1 MGRRNAAAFSPPLSS
16 WLHLCFPRG
25 VGGGGSAATCV
36 GEAREKFPLSSV
48 IPMQLSFKIN

>member
-25 VGGGGSAATCV
+25 GGGGGLCSHLCRGSKGKISTFQCYSYAA
-36 GEAREKFPLSSV
+36 EL
-48 IPMQLSFKIN
+48 